1 MNSLDLK
8 GEWSFA
14 LDRENCGVEQEWFNR
29 KLEDSIRLPGSLQE
43 QEQGD
48 KPSTNTEWLGT
59 LHDEY
64 WFERKKYKK
73 YGTPDNFKIPYWL
86 QPARH
91 YTGTAWFS
99 RSFKISRD
107 WKNKRIVLFL
117 ERAHWSSTVW
127 LDGEKV
133 GTDDCLSAPHVY
145 ELGMLDPGEHTLS
158 IRIDNRMLQAV
169 RADAHS
175 VTDST
180 QSNWNG
186 IIGKIELRAT
196 SPVYLEDVKVFTDI
210 DAKTATFKTTI
221 GNISGRSGRGVLST
235 GDVKQDV
242 EWTAEGATAE
252 LTVQLPEDAPLW
264 DEFTPT
270 LYPFT
275 LTLSG
280 DNAADSKDFNI
291 GLRKVEKRDTRFFV
305 NNRPA
310 FFRGTLE
317 NCVFPATGYP
327 SVDIDEWRRIF
338 KTCKEYGL
346 NHVRFHSYTPP
357 EAAFDA
363 ADEVGIYLQPEC
375 SNWGQFA
382 GDKENFTAW
391 LERETE
397 RLVDTYGNHPSFM
410 LFSTGN
416 EPGGSW
422 QEPTLDWCQ
431 RWKEKDPRFLYAS
444 QSGRFFGSRPG
455 PVPHID
461 FLDTIY
467 IGRFAFRGETGWHG
481 RDFSAS
487 LDGVDYPVISHETGQ
502 FCAFPDFREIEKHSG
517 AFRAKNFE
525 IFKDDLEEKSMLHR
539 ADAFLKSSG
548 MFQVECYKQDVEAL
562 LRTKD
567 MGGFQLLGLYDYPG
581 QGTALVGPLNVF
593 WENKGYVT
601 PDAWRRFCSTTVPLA
616 RVAKYVFITDETLT
630 VPFEVAHFGADSL
643 KAVQPCWSISD
654 AEGNEVVGGEL
665 AELDIPV
672 GNGTS
677 LGELSLDLSA
687 LPADEKYIL
696 TLSLDGMDAA
706 NDWEFWL
713 YPAETED
720 VPADGITL
728 ASTFDEALPALNAGG
743 RVLLM
748 PRYSELTWECPPIGT
763 LPIFWCRLMGP
774 SWERFLGLDC
784 DVGHPSLSGFVT
796 DAHYDWQW
804 ETVFAPGTRAINLDR
819 LPQELEPVV
828 QVIDDWNRNYKLAAL
843 FECRVGAGRLMVSA
857 ADLVTGIETRP
868 AARQLR
874 NSVLAYMQSDVFNP
888 EIDVQPEALAD
899 LFFDN
904 RTMRKLGAT
913 AVACSESHRCDVANV
928 IDGNPNTYWLSSF
941 DAGGFPHEVTVSF
954 ENPVAFSGLILMNRQ
969 DQRAHE
975 GNIRKYAIQISNDG
989 ESWESIKTGELESTF
1004 EPQRIEFGQTVTATQ
1019 FKIVARSG
1027 FGRDLVSSLSNVAV
1041 IYEGPALELELEESG
1056 PYRKVAS
1063 ATEEMNEGLTFINVF
1078 VEAVA
1083 ASSEKQSAECV
1094 QDGDWNSYWCG
1105 DMMDGEAWIKIDL
1118 NRSASISGITYLPRK
1133 DKDSGRI
1140 KNYVIE
1146 VSSDGERWFETVRGQ
1161 FAPGSAQQAVE
1172 FDQPVGGSSLRVRVL
1187 SIHDGGDIACAAE
1200 IDVQV
1205 MD

>member
-1 MNSLDLK
+1 MSCPLL
-8 GEWSFA
+8 
-14 LDRENCGVEQEWFNR
+14 L
-29 KLEDSIRLPGSLQE
+29 LQA
-43 QEQGD
+43 
-48 KPSTNTEWLGT
+48 
-59 LHDEY
+59 
-64 WFERKKYKK
+64 
-73 YGTPDNFKIPYWL
+73 
-86 QPARH
+86 ARH
-91 YTGTAWFS
+91 YTGTAWYS
-99 RSFKISRD
+99 RTFEIPPD
-107 WKNKRIVLFL
+107 WSGRRIVLFL

-127 LDGEKV
+127 LDGEKI
-133 GTDDCLSAPHVY
+133 GYDDCLSAPHVY
-145 ELGMLDPGEHTLS
+145 ELGMLEPGEHALS
-158 IRIDNRMLQAV
+158 IRIDNRILQSV

-186 IIGKIELRAT
+186 IIGKVELRAT

-210 DAKTATFKTTI
+210 DAKTATFKTKI
-221 GNISGRSGRGVLST
+221 GNIAGQSGNGVLSA
-235 GDVKQDV
+235 GNVEQDI
-242 EWTAEGATAE
+242 EWTAEGAVAK
-252 LTVQLPEDAPLW
+252 LTVQLPEDAQLW

-275 LTLSG
+275 VTLSG
-280 DNAADSKDFNI
+280 DNADDSKEFNV
-291 GLRKVEKRDTRFFV
+291 GLRKVEKRGTRFFV
-305 NNRPA
+305 NNRQA
-310 FFRGTLE
+310 YFRGTLE
-317 NCVFPATGYP
+317 NCVFPSTGYP

-346 NHVRFHSYTPP
+346 NHIRFHSYTPP
-357 EAAFDA
+357 EVAFDA
-363 ADEVGIYLQPEC
+363 ADEIGIYLQPEC

-382 GDKENFTAW
+382 GDKENFMAW

-397 RLVDTYGNHPSFM
+397 RLIDTYGNHPSFM
-410 LFSTGN
+410 LFATGN

-422 QEPTLDWCQ
+422 QEPTLDWCR

-467 IGRFAFRGETGWHG
+467 IGRYAFRGETGWHG
-481 RDFSAS
+481 RDFNAS

-502 FCAFPDFREIEKHSG
+502 FCAFPDFSEIDKHSG

-525 IFKDDLEEKSMLHR
+525 IFKEELEEKGMLHR
-539 ADAFLKSSG
+539 AEAFLKSSG
-548 MFQVECYKQDVEAL
+548 KFQVECYKQDVEAL
-562 LRTKD
+562 LRTKN

-601 PDAWRRFCSTTVPLA
+601 PETWRRFCNVTVPLA
-616 RVAKYVFITDETLT
+616 RLSKYVYTNDETLS
-630 VPFEVAHFGADSL
+630 VPFEVAHFGVDAL
-643 KAVQPCWSISD
+643 KSVQPRWSITD
-654 AEGNEVVGGEL
+654 AAGNQMAGGEL
-665 AELDIPV
+665 PVCDVPV

-677 LGELSLDLSA
+677 LGELSVDLSA
-687 LPADEKYIL
+687 LPADKKYIL
-696 TLSLDGMDAA
+696 TLSIDGVNAI

-713 YPAETED
+713 YAAEPQD
-720 VPADGITL
+720 VSDEGITI
-728 ASTFDEALPALNAGG
+728 ARTMEEALPVLTAGG
-743 RVLLM
+743 KVLLM
-748 PRYSELTWECPPIGT
+748 PRYSELAWECPPIGT

-784 DVGHPSLSGFVT
+784 DIGHAALNGFVT

-804 ETVFAPGTRAINLDR
+804 ETVFAPGTRAINLDS
-819 LPQELEPVV
+819 LPQGLEPVV

-843 FECRVGAGRLMVSA
+843 FECRVGTGRLMMSA
-857 ADLVTGIETRP
+857 ADLVNNIESRP

-874 NSVLAYMQSDVFNP
+874 NSLMVYMQSDAFNP
-888 EIDVQPEALAD
+888 GVDVRAEALAG

-904 RTMRKLGAT
+904 RIMRKLGAK
-913 AVACSESHRCDVANV
+913 AVASSESHRCDVANV
-928 IDGNPNTYWLSSF
+928 VDGNPNTYWLSSF

-954 ENPVAFSGLILMNRQ
+954 DNPVEFSGLILMNRQ

-975 GNIRKYAIQISNDG
+975 GDIRKYDIQISGDG
-989 ESWESIKTGELESTF
+989 KSWASVKTGKLESTF
-1004 EPQRIEFGQTVTATQ
+1004 EPQRIEFGETIMAAQ
-1019 FKIVARSG
+1019 FKVVALAG
-1027 FGRDLVSSLSNVAV
+1027 FGKDTVSSFSNVAV
-1041 IYEGPALELELEESG
+1041 IYEGPELDVELEESG

-1078 VEAVA
+1078 VEAVT
-1083 ASSEKQSAECV
+1083 ASSEKQSAENV

-1105 DMMDGEAWIKIDL
+1105 EMADGEAWIKIDL

-1133 DKDSGRI
+1133 DEEAGRI
-1140 KNYVIE
+1140 KKYVIE
-1146 VSSDGERWFETVRGQ
+1146 VSSDGERWLEAARGE
-1161 FAPGSAQQAVE
+1161 FAPGSGQQAVE
-1172 FDQPVGGSSLRVRVL
+1172 FDHPAGGSTLRMRVL
-1187 SIHDGGDIACAAE
+1187 STHDEAVVACAAE